1 MFFFF
6 SKRMENPIGI
16 GKKKYLRMK
25 PKNKLKKRKN
35 QVNLDKPSMPR
46 LIFKSH
52 KSLSFNPK
60 LN

>member
-6 SKRMENPIGI
+6 KTN
-16 GKKKYLRMK
+16 GKSHSNWKKIYLRMK
-25 PKNKLKKRKN
+25 PKNKLKRRKN

>member
-1 MFFFF
+1 
-6 SKRMENPIGI
+6 MENPIGI